1 MQDVSNETI
10 ESEELDFGQ
19 GRRLEQQLALRF
31 VLKGIETQPFTG
43 SRLLEGQIAPEF
55 EDAEAAGVY
64 YQKALLDFLTG
75 LGCEIKVVPTSFGG
89 KADDVVLHEFDD
101 GGKPGQNTTMFL
113 APFETVVI
121 SGKVPGNALN
131 GGRKASAQIIEA
143 SAEMLRVM
151 LGTAVVSAFDECA
164 ENENVAVY
172 LRSPIELAGRIDFES
187 GLMTGVV
194 RLRGIVYCKNE
205 PRVSYL
211 LGSAWGQKKPLQ
223 FGWEFPLVEQ
233 IYGQNRLR
241 WNDLRSPGYEPVPK
255 PEGVVPS

>member
-1 MQDVSNETI
+1 MNAAEEVMDT
-10 ESEELDFGQ
+10 ELDFGQ
-19 GRRLEQQLALRF
+19 GRRLELQLALRF
-31 VLKGIETQPFTG
+31 VLKGLENQPFTG

-55 EDAEAAGVY
+55 EDADTAGAY

-75 LGCEIKVVPTSFGG
+75 LGCEVMVVPTSFGV
-89 KADDVVLHEFDD
+89 KPDDVVLHEFDD
-101 GGKPGQNTTMFL
+101 GAPGQNTTMYL

-121 SGKVPGNALN
+121 AGKVPGNALN

-143 SAEMLRVM
+143 GAEILRVM
-151 LGTAVVSAFDECA
+151 LGTAVVAAFDECE
-164 ENENVAVY
+164 ENESVVVY

-187 GLMTGVV
+187 GFMTGLV

-211 LGSAWGQKKPLQ
+211 LGSAWGQTKPLQ
-223 FGWEFPLVEQ
+223 LAWEFPLVEH

-241 WNDLRSPGYEPVPK
+241 WNDLRSPGYEPMPVPA
-255 PEGVVPS
+255 GVVPS